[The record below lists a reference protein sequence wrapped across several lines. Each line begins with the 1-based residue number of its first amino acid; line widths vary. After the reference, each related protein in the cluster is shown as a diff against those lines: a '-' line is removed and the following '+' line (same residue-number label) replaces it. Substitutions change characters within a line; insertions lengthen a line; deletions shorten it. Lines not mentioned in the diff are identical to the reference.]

1 MNNLKIAEEFIE
13 GTKDIDSPEK
23 GFGQYGALPPDL
35 RKKMNSLAKGYIVIS
50 ECIDKALKVLKEEQ
64 ESVEHQI
71 FFIDMADRW
80 THEDYENHAK
90 LEKESAKIREELVA
104 LENAISPGDN
114 ENEQ

>member
-1 MNNLKIAEEFIE
+1 MNNLRIAEEFIE
-13 GTKDIDSPEK
+13 GTKDLENGGADYGK
-23 GFGQYGALPPDL
+23 YGAF
-35 RKKMNSLAKGYIVIS
+35 RKETRIKMRSLAKGYIRVS
-50 ECIDKALKVLKEEQ
+50 ECVEKRIRELTEEQ

-71 FFIDMADRW
+71 WFIDMADRW